1 MNSRLA
7 LIFGTLFG
15 GLSVALGAFAAH
27 GLKRT
32 LSVYHLDIFQ
42 TGVHYQAI
50 HALALIAV
58 ALWMRQIG
66 DVPRTLKLAAAFFT
80 AGILFFSG
88 SLYVLALTGITLF
101 GAVTP
106 VGGVCFLIG
115 WAAAMT
121 AAWRSE

>member
-1 MNSRLA
+1 MNARLA
-7 LIFGTLFG
+7 LVFGTLFG

-27 GLKRT
+27 GLKKT

-66 DVPRTLKLAAAFFT
+66 DAPRALKLAAAFFT
-80 AGILFFSG
+80 AGVLFFSG

-106 VGGVCFLIG
+106 VGGICFLIG
-115 WAAAMT
+115 WAAALT